1 MIKQTAVAGLILILG
16 LTGIQLSA
24 TADSGDSR
32 HAPDDPSLAVATFAG
47 GCFWCVE
54 AAYEEKVPGVV
65 EAVSGYA
72 GGDQENPTYE
82 QVSAGRTAHTEAVQ
96 VYYDP
101 EKITYEGLLQALWRM
116 MNPTDAKGQFVDRG
130 SQYRPAIFYHNEK
143 QKQIAE
149 ASKKALAD
157 SGRYDNPVVIE
168 IVPFESFYE
177 AEDYHQDYYE
187 KNPVRYNVYT
197 FNSGRYQFI
206 ERVWGEDEKVDYSQ
220 YEPEGVDP
228 AASMNGSPP
237 AGKTSSTG
245 SEPRG
250 AAGTGADWAD
260 RGLAGR
266 GFDPASFEKPSEEQL
281 RKHLTPLQYEV
292 TQEDGTE
299 RAYDNPYWDEKRP
312 GLYVDIVSGEPLYS
326 SSDKYESNTG
336 WPSFIRAISEDA
348 VVTRAD
354 RSWLMVRTELRSA
367 VADSHLGHLFED
379 GPPPTGLRHCINSAA
394 LIFIPKEDLEAAGYG
409 EYVDKVGKPIS

>member
-1 MIKQTAVAGLILILG
+1 MMKQVGIAALILMAGLIG
-16 LTGIQLSA
+16 VQLSA
-24 TADSGDSR
+24 TADSGNSK

-54 AAYEEKVPGVV
+54 AAFEEKVPGIE

-72 GGDQENPTYE
+72 GGEEKNPTYD
-82 QVSAGRTAHTEAVQ
+82 QVSAGRTGHTEAVQ

-130 SQYRPAIFYHNEK
+130 SQYRPAIFYHNDK
-143 QKQIAE
+143 QRQIAE
-149 ASKKALAD
+149 ASKKALEE

-168 IVPFESFYE
+168 IVPFESFYA
-177 AEDYHQDYYE
+177 AEDYHQDYY
-187 KNPVRYNVYT
+187 KKSPVRYNVYT

-206 ERVWGEDEKVDYSQ
+206 DRVWGEDQKVDYSK
-220 YEPEGVDP
+220 YDPEGRDP
-228 AASMNGSPP
+228 AASMDGSP
-237 AGKTSSTG
+237 AEETVSSAD
-245 SEPRG
+245 
-250 AAGTGADWAD
+250 AASADAEWAD
-260 RGLAGR
+260 RGMPGT
-266 GFDPASFEKPSEEQL
+266 GFDPVSFEKPSEEEL

-326 SSDKYESNTG
+326 SSDKYKSNTG
-336 WPSFIRAISEDA
+336 WPSFIRAIGEDV
-348 VVTRAD
+348 VVTRED
-354 RSWLMVRTELRSA
+354 RSWFGVRTELRSA

-394 LIFIPKEDLEAAGYG
+394 LTFIPKEDLEQAGYG
-409 EYVDKVGKPIS
+409 EYVDQVGDPIS